1 MPVQVRGCCCG
12 IPFGCGSVLALSLA
26 AILAAALF

>member
-12 IPFGCGSVLALSLA
+12 IPFGCGMLSL
-26 AILAAALF
+26 IGLAAALVAFLS